1 MSLPKLPKLNLP
13 KIVILWG
20 LPGSGKTTFLP
31 RLKRELENLGNG
43 GIKKSERKQVHV
55 IDVDGLRLKDGQSAI
70 QAVAAKWNDTWNGY
84 AKSIV
89 IFDGVFVSNPVTD
102 SLLTEL
108 LKGKNPADYE
118 IMIYCWKPDR
128 ELCVHNDRGRSNYRQ
143 GRSAKLTIENIEYQE
158 PSEEL
163 LTKWGIK
170 TVVRKAITRKQDWKV
185 WAEEM
190 GLKLRTAD
198 GMYDADD
205 PHTVKYLRSER
216 WSMGGSGA
224 DYTGSS
230 WNVEPET
237 EKEFVELDEL
247 LSNSFADITF
257 LQYKKLMSRCL
268 TMKTE
273 YESDYYGGGV
283 NYGMQL
289 CDVHQLF
296 TELVELNKIKLE
308 DYQC

>member
-20 LPGSGKTTFLP
+20 LPGSGKTTFIP
-31 RLKRELENLGNG
+31 RLKQELEHLGNG
-43 GIKKSERKQVHV
+43 NIKKSERKKVHV
-55 IDVDGLRLKDGQSAI
+55 IDVDELRLHDQTVI
-70 QAVAAKWNDTWNGY
+70 QAVAAKWNDTSNGY
-84 AKSIV
+84 ARSIV

-163 LTKWGIK
+163 LKKWGIK
-170 TVVRKAITRKQDWKV
+170 TVTRKAITRKQDWKV

-190 GLKLRTAD
+190 GLKLRTAERS
-198 GMYDADD
+198 DD
-205 PHTVKYLRSER
+205 PHNVKYLCSER

-224 DYTGSS
+224 DYNGNS
-230 WNVEPET
+230 WKIEPET

-247 LSNSFADITF
+247 LSNYFADITF
-257 LQYKKLMSRCL
+257 LQYKKLMSRCVQ
-268 TMKTE
+268 MGTE

-283 NYGMQL
+283 NYGYHL
-289 CDVHQLF
+289 CNVQELF
-296 TELVELNKIKLE
+296 AELVELNKIKLE